1 MVLDNHRFSFEHNV
15 WFSCINFCI
24 ANYFCAKIVYPQIAC
39 GMDHTLLLSDKG
51 EVFSCGWGADG
62 QTGERA
68 ECICQGN
75 WFCENWL
82 ITVSSLLIGGRLFE
96 AGYLLACVAGAW
108 K

>member
-1 MVLDNHRFSFEHNV
+1 MVSDNHKFSFEHNV
-15 WFSCINFCI
+15 RFSCINLCI

-39 GMDHTLLLSDKG
+39 GMDHTLLLSDEG

-62 QTGERA
+62 QTGECA

-82 ITVSSLLIGGRLFE
+82 ITVSSLLEVGAYPRL
-96 AGYLLACVAGAW
+96 GTY
-108 K
+108 